1 MAYYTQQGAPQQGH
15 YPAQQG
21 PYPPTQTVYY
31 ATAAPVAPAYQQ
43 PAIVGYR
50 PYFPRTTSTV
60 LGALQIMLA
69 IVSVAAAIT
78 AVCYEASLYEIG
90 VGFWC
95 GIFYFIAGVVAIAAG
110 QHPTNQL
117 ISATALCSG
126 FDIAFGIT
134 QLTIA
139 SVGVSNDVYCLE
151 YECVTWKS
159 EAVAANCLMIG
170 VGSWQVIFGCWLFAV
185 SCRAIYSG
193 SHTPTAPVPVTY
205 ATTQPEAVY
214 LQGPPPSQGMPPQG
228 YYVQQQQQYP
238 SSSNPQQM
246 MYAGGQ
252 QQPQAPPMMVKPG
265 NQPPNY

>member
-1 MAYYTQQGAPQQGH
+1 MAYYNQQQIQQQMQH
-15 YPAQQG
+15 QQMQQQQQQG
-21 PYPPTQTVYY
+21 PYPPQQTIYY
-31 ATAAPVAPAYQQ
+31 ASAVPVAPAYHQ
-43 PAIVGYR
+43 PAIEGYR

-78 AVCYEASLYEIG
+78 AICYEASLYEIG
-90 VGFWC
+90 TGIWC
-95 GIFYFIAGVVAIAAG
+95 GIFYFTAGIVAIAAG

-139 SVGVSNDVYCLE
+139 SIGVANDVYCGN
-151 YECVTWKS
+151 YECVTFKS
-159 EAVAANCLMIG
+159 EAVVANCLMIG
-170 VGSWQVIFGCWLFAV
+170 VGSWEVIFGCWLFAV

-193 SHTPTAPVPVTY
+193 SHPPTAPLPVTY
-205 ATTQPEAVY
+205 ATTQPETVY
-214 LQGPPPSQGMPPQG
+214 LQGPPPQHLPPQS
-228 YYVQQQQQYP
+228 YYAQPQYP
-238 SSSNPQQM
+238 SGSNPQQM

-252 QQPQAPPMMVKPG
+252 QAPQMMTKSG
-265 NQPPNY
+265 NQPPHY